1 MSAENMIG
9 YARVSSN
16 DQNLERQLEA
26 LKVLGII
33 RIYTDKTSGKN
44 TDRPGFLQMM
54 DYVREGDH
62 VYVCSMDRLA
72 RSLKD
77 LLEVNE
83 RFQKKGVAIHYLK
96 ENITIDPNGNL
107 SPISKLLLSM
117 MGAVAEFERALIRE
131 RQAEGIA
138 LAKKRGVYKGRAPI
152 DAEIIAKV
160 KEKIALGIPITKV
173 AKELGI
179 GRTTIYKYLSSSD
192 ELTGTTPNK

>member
-1 MSAENMIG
+1 MIG